1 MLVTAI
7 VSFVVVI
14 GILIL
19 IHELGHFFAARQMGV
34 GVERFSIGF
43 GPILFRLKRRETEYC
58 LSAVPLGG
66 YVKMVGEDPR
76 EGESAIPVAPEKS
89 FALKPLWARSLIV
102 FAGPGMNFVLAA
114 AIFAAVFMVVGRPV
128 LPSVVGRIQP
138 GSPAAQAGLQTED
151 RVIAMDG
158 KAVAHWDDL
167 VKALQSSHGE
177 TVQLTI
183 RRGEAERKLALTP
196 ARTKVK
202 DVFGGEQEI
211 WDLGARPYIPARVG
225 EVLAGYPAAKA
236 GLRAGDVMTALD
248 GAAVLSWEELAEG
261 IHKRPGRKVA
271 LSVRR
276 GGESLTIEVV
286 PQATKQRS
294 PSGEETLVGLIGI
307 GPAGAVTYVR
317 SNPVVA
323 MGEGIIRTGEIT
335 ALTVVGLWKLVKR
348 ELPASA
354 IGGPLQ
360 IAVSAGEQ
368 ARQGFT
374 SLAFFTAVISINLA
388 VLNLLPVPMLDG
400 GHLFFFAIESVMGRP
415 LSVRKRELAQ
425 QVGFFLLALLMV
437 FAMYN
442 DIQRFFR

>member
-1 MLVTAI
+1 
-7 VSFVVVI
+7 
-14 GILIL
+14 
-19 IHELGHFFAARQMGV
+19 
-34 GVERFSIGF
+34 
-43 GPILFRLKRRETEYC
+43 
-58 LSAVPLGG
+58 
-66 YVKMVGEDPR
+66 
-76 EGESAIPVAPEKS
+76 
-89 FALKPLWARSLIV
+89 
-102 FAGPGMNFVLAA
+102 
-114 AIFAAVFMVVGRPV
+114 
-128 LPSVVGRIQP
+128 
-138 GSPAAQAGLQTED
+138 
-151 RVIAMDG
+151 
-158 KAVAHWDDL
+158 
-167 VKALQSSHGE
+167 
-177 TVQLTI
+177 
-183 RRGEAERKLALTP
+183 
-196 ARTKVK
+196 
-202 DVFGGEQEI
+202 
-211 WDLGARPYIPARVG
+211 
-225 EVLAGYPAAKA
+225 
-236 GLRAGDVMTALD
+236 MTALD

-286 PQATKQRS
+286 PQATKQRP
-294 PSGEETLVGLIGI
+294 PSGEETEVGLIGI
-307 GPAGAVTYVR
+307 SPAGAVTYVR

>member
-1 MLVTAI
+1 MTAI

-19 IHELGHFFAARQMGV
+19 IHELGHFFAARRMGV

-43 GPILFRLKRRETEYC
+43 GPILFRLKRGETEYC

-76 EGESAIPVAPEKS
+76 EGESAIPAAPEKS

-138 GSPAAQAGLQTED
+138 GSPAAQAGLQTGD

-196 ARTKVK
+196 ARTKGK
-202 DVFGGEQEI
+202 DVFGDEQEI

-236 GLRAGDVMTALD
+236 GLKAGDVVTALD
-248 GAAVLSWEELAEG
+248 GAAVLSWDELAEG
-261 IHKRPGRKVA
+261 IHKRPGRKVV

-276 GGESLTIEVV
+276 DGESLTIEVV
-286 PQATKQRS
+286 PQATKQRP
-294 PSGEETLVGLIGI
+294 PSGEETEVGLIGI
-307 GPAGAVTYVR
+307 SPAGAVTYVR

-360 IAVSAGEQ
+360 IAVLAGEQ

>member
-1 MLVTAI
+1 
-7 VSFVVVI
+7 
-14 GILIL
+14 
-19 IHELGHFFAARQMGV
+19 
-34 GVERFSIGF
+34 
-43 GPILFRLKRRETEYC
+43 
-58 LSAVPLGG
+58 
-66 YVKMVGEDPR
+66 
-76 EGESAIPVAPEKS
+76 
-89 FALKPLWARSLIV
+89 
-102 FAGPGMNFVLAA
+102 FVLAA

-128 LPSVVGRIQP
+128 LPSVIGRIQP

-202 DVFGGEQEI
+202 DVFGSEQEI

-236 GLRAGDVMTALD
+236 GLKAGDVVTALD
-248 GAAVLSWEELAEG
+248 GAAVLSWDELAEG
-261 IHKRPGRKVA
+261 IHKRPGRKVV

-307 GPAGAVTYVR
+307 SPAGAVTYVR

-323 MGEGIIRTGEIT
+323 MGEGIIRAGEIT

-360 IAVSAGEQ
+360 IAVLAGEQ